1 MLRGMTALVTGGSR
15 GIGRA
20 CAADLA
26 RAGARVVVTSRDL
39 AAAEAA
45 AARLPPLP
53 LLPPLSSSVA
63 TAALSTSGGD
73 SDLVISHA
81 GAQCDV
87 RSEADVARLFERLK
101 SLPGAADLPLGVVVN
116 AAGVNYDGLLLRLR
130 VEHMIVSACTP

>member
-1 MLRGMTALVTGGSR
+1 MLCGVTALVTGGTR

-45 AARLPPLP
+45 AARLPR
-53 LLPPLSSSVA
+53 PPSSS
-63 TAALSTSGGD
+63 TTTISGTDAG
-73 SDLVISHA
+73 LICHV

-87 RSEADVARLFERLK
+87 RSDADVARLFERLK
-101 SLPGAADLPLGVVVN
+101 SLPGAANAPLGVVVN

-130 VEHMIVSACTP
+130 VEHMTVSACANCSGPRG